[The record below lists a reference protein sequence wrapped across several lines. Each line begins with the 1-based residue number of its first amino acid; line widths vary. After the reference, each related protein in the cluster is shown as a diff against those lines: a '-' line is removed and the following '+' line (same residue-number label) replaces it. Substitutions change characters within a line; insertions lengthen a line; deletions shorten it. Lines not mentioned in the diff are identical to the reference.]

1 MYFTVCLC
9 IINMKIFLAQI
20 YCLFLFSFDSKNRK
34 KCFNIVCISI
44 LMLYISVRSMS
55 SNFYFCNVFFLTKK
69 RVPKGVYRSDSLF
82 LLLDH
87 IKVRQTARFYTT
99 QGLSKN
105 VEWVVKIK
113 YRRQYI

>member
-1 MYFTVCLC
+1 MLY
-9 IINMKIFLAQI
+9 
-20 YCLFLFSFDSKNRK
+20 
-34 KCFNIVCISI
+34 ISV
-44 LMLYISVRSMS
+44 LMLYISARLMS

-105 VEWVVKIK
+105 VEWIVKIK